1 VLAEGK
7 PTGRSVQVRDYELMV
22 VLTPDLDE
30 AAVDA
35 ATERLGTQISGRGG
49 EVVDVQKW
57 GRRRLAYPIA
67 KHRDGF
73 YTVAKLKLDP
83 DGAEP
88 LERSLRLNE
97 SVIRHL
103 LVRMDEE

>member
-1 VLAEGK
+1 VH
-7 PTGRSVQVRDYELMV
+7 VRDYELMV
-22 VLTPDLDE
+22 VLSPDLDE
-30 AAVDA
+30 DGVNAT
-35 ATERLGTQISGRGG
+35 TERVGTQISSRGG

-73 YTVAKLKLDP
+73 YTVSKLKLNP
-83 DGAEP
+83 EATVP
-88 LERSLRLNE
+88 LERSLTLNE

-103 LVRMDEE
+103 LVRLDEE

>member
-1 VLAEGK
+1 
-7 PTGRSVQVRDYELMV
+7 MV
-22 VLTPDLDE
+22 VLSPELDE
-30 AAVDA
+30 AGVDA
-35 ATERLGTQISGRGG
+35 TTERLGTQIGDRGG

-73 YTVAKLKLDP
+73 YTVAKLKLAP
-83 DGAEP
+83 EATEP
-88 LERSLRLNE
+88 LERSLKLNE

-103 LVRMDEE
+103 LVRLDEE

>member
-1 VLAEGK
+1 M
-7 PTGRSVQVRDYELMV
+7 RDYELMV
-22 VLTPDLDE
+22 VLSPDLDE
-30 AAVDA
+30 AGVDA
-35 ATERLGTQISGRGG
+35 TTERLSTQIGGRGG
-49 EVVDVQKW
+49 EVVDLQKW

-73 YTVAKLKLDP
+73 YTVAKLKISPED
-83 DGAEP
+83 AEP

-103 LVRMDEE
+103 LVRLDEE

>member
-1 VLAEGK
+1 M
-7 PTGRSVQVRDYELMV
+7 RDYELMV
-22 VLTPDLDE
+22 VLSPDLDE
-30 AAVDA
+30 AGVDA
-35 ATERLGTQISGRGG
+35 TTERLGTQIGGRGG

-73 YTVAKLKLDP
+73 YTVAKLKLGPED
-83 DGAEP
+83 AEP

-103 LVRMDEE
+103 LVRLDEE

>member
-1 VLAEGK
+1 M
-7 PTGRSVQVRDYELMV
+7 RDYELMV
-22 VLTPDLDE
+22 VLSPELDE
-30 AAVDA
+30 EGIE
-35 ATERLGTQISGRGG
+35 ATNERLGTQITGRGG
-49 EVVDVQKW
+49 EIVDVQKW

-73 YTVAKLKLDP
+73 YTVSKLKISPED
-83 DGAEP
+83 AEP

-103 LVRMDEE
+103 LVRLDEE

>member
-1 VLAEGK
+1 MIGYLR
-7 PTGRSVQVRDYELMV
+7 GRL
-22 VLTPDLDE
+22 LKATP
-30 AAVDA
+30 
-35 ATERLGTQISGRGG
+35 ERLLVEAGGVGYSVAVSLVTFSELERRGG

-73 YTVAKLKLDP
+73 YTVAKLKLTP
-83 DGAEP
+83 EAAEP
-88 LERSLRLNE
+88 LERALTLNE

-103 LVRMDEE
+103 LVRLDEE

>member
-1 VLAEGK
+1 
-7 PTGRSVQVRDYELMV
+7 VRDYELMV
-22 VLTPDLDE
+22 VMSPDLDE
-30 AAVDA
+30 AGIEAT
-35 ATERLGTQISGRGG
+35 TERVGSQISSRGG

-73 YTVAKLKLDP
+73 YTVTKLKIDP
-83 DGAEP
+83 EATVP
-88 LERSLRLNE
+88 LERSLILNE

-103 LVRMDEE
+103 LVRLDEA

>member
-1 VLAEGK
+1 M
-7 PTGRSVQVRDYELMV
+7 RDYELMV

-30 AAVDA
+30 AAVEA
-35 ATERLGTQISGRGG
+35 TTERLGTQISGRGG
-49 EVVDVQKW
+49 EVVDIQKW

-73 YTVAKLKLDP
+73 YTVAKLKLNP
-83 DGAEP
+83 EAAEP
-88 LERSLRLNE
+88 LERALTLNE

-103 LVRMDEE
+103 LVRLDEA

>member
-1 VLAEGK
+1 M
-7 PTGRSVQVRDYELMV
+7 RDYELMV

-35 ATERLGTQISGRGG
+35 TTERLGTQIGGRGG

-83 DGAEP
+83 DDAEP

-103 LVRMDEE
+103 LVRLDEA

>member
-1 VLAEGK
+1 M
-7 PTGRSVQVRDYELMV
+7 RDYELMV
-22 VLTPDLDE
+22 VLSPELDE
-30 AAVDA
+30 AGVDA
-35 ATERLGTQISGRGG
+35 TTERLGTQISGRGG

-103 LVRMDEE
+103 LVRLDEA

>member
-1 VLAEGK
+1 M
-7 PTGRSVQVRDYELMV
+7 RDYELMV
-22 VLTPDLDE
+22 VLSPDLDE
-30 AAVDA
+30 AGVDA
-35 ATERLGTQISGRGG
+35 TTERLGAQIGGRGG

-57 GRRRLAYPIA
+57 GRLRLAYPIA

-73 YTVAKLKLDP
+73 YTVAKLKLTP
-83 DGAEP
+83 EAAEP

-103 LVRMDEE
+103 LVRLDEE